1 MPEVLVTKD
10 DKAVTILSSLSS
22 RDFEEQIEKYIGS
35 DFAKHYHRQIEE
47 LSYCVRELA
56 SYVNDKDIRSEMEE
70 VLSVNGF

>member
-10 DKAVTILSSLSS
+10 NKAVTILSS
-22 RDFEEQIEKYIGS
+22 R

>member
-10 DKAVTILSSLSS
+10 DKAVTILSS

-56 SYVNDKDIRSEMEE
+56 SYVNDKDIRSEIEE